1 MAQPLASITNLASVL
16 QYATESA
23 AVAATK
29 CPAAVQA
36 YNDAAALASSFI
48 PLTMSGDM
56 AGEANYVET
65 VRQAILA
72 ANNVCRGNLA
82 YTTEGAT
89 QSTTDIQEDIEG
101 SGGGGGEG
109 SGGGGGG
116 MSASVF
122 GMPLWLLGLGAAG
135 LMWYLYGKD
144 KKGGR
149 KGGGRKRSTKRT
161 ARRPARRRR

>member
-1 MAQPLASITNLASVL
+1 MAQPLASINNLASIL

-23 AVAATK
+23 SVAATK
-29 CPAAVQA
+29 CPGAVQA

-72 ANNVCRGNLA
+72 ANSVCRGNLA
-82 YTTEGAT
+82 QTTEGAT
-89 QSTTDIQEDIEG
+89 ATTTDIQEDVEG
-101 SGGGGGEG
+101 G
-109 SGGGGGG
+109 SGGGGG

-149 KGGGRKRSTKRT
+149 KSGGKRAKRSKG

>member
-1 MAQPLASITNLASVL
+1 MAQPLASITNLASIL

-29 CPAAVQA
+29 CPGAVQA

-82 YTTEGAT
+82 QTTEGAT
-89 QSTTDIQEDIEG
+89 ATTTDIQEDVEG
-101 SGGGGGEG
+101 
-109 SGGGGGG
+109 GGGGGG
-116 MSASVF
+116 MNASVF

-135 LMWYLYGKD
+135 LMWYMFGKG

-149 KGGGRKRSTKRT
+149 KGGKRAKRTTKRT
-161 ARRPARRRR
+161 ARRPARRR